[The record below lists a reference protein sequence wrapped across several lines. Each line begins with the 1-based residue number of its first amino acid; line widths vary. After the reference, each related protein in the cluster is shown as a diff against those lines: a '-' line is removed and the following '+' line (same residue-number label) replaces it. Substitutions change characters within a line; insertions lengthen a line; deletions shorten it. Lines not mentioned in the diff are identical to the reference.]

1 MRSGWPNPVKLMLTL
16 TQCVY
21 DEIVAHALRD
31 HPIEVCGMVV
41 RRPHQGHTARVVK
54 FRNAAQSQVL
64 HEADSRDLY
73 EAYQGMALRQEE
85 LYIVYHSHT
94 ASQAYPSALDVEL
107 AQEPLAHNLI
117 ISTAS
122 ATFLELR
129 SFLIVD
135 GTVAEEPVHVMENT
149 E

>member
-1 MRSGWPNPVKLMLTL
+1 MLTL

-21 DEIVAHALRD
+21 DEIVAHALQD

-41 RRPHQGHTARVVK
+41 RRPHQDHTARVVR
-54 FRNAAQSQVL
+54 FRSAAQSQVL

-73 EAYQGMALRQEE
+73 EAYQDMAHRQEE
-85 LYIVYHSHT
+85 LHIVYHSHT

-117 ISTAS
+117 ISTAP

-135 GTVAEEPVHVMENT
+135 GLVDEETVHITGTPSRT
-149 E
+149 